1 MNTVLRH
8 PELLHLPADLGEQA
22 GRLLAHRLCPKLL
35 AQLQG
40 KATDEFLELLLEGL
54 AVAFLVWRDF
64 RENLR
69 DFRGAYLLRTA
80 DGAVAVSVTFADMK
94 MKVHEKALDA
104 WDVMVT
110 FRSAPALWSF
120 LLSRDQDILDSLLK
134 DEVTVDGNINYVYK
148 LGFMVRELTRKLGIG
163 A

>member
-1 MNTVLRH
+1 M
-8 PELLHLPADLGEQA
+8 
-22 GRLLAHRLCPKLL
+22 
-35 AQLQG
+35 
-40 KATDEFLELLLEGL
+40 
-54 AVAFLVWRDF
+54 AFLLWADF

-69 DFRGAYLLRTA
+69 GFRGAYLFRTA
-80 DGAVAVSVTFADMK
+80 DGAVAVSATFAEMK
-94 MKVHEKALDA
+94 MQVHEQAVDA

-110 FRSAPALWSF
+110 FESARALCSF
-120 LLSRDQDILDSLLK
+120 LLSRNQDILDSLLR